1 MLGWGQEP
9 IETAQP
15 RQTITRIDQVFV
27 LLARGGHLAAGA
39 AVLGMVMA
47 VLCLLLGIPG
57 ALLPLLLAGPA
68 PVIWPR
74 GATA

>member
-1 MLGWGQEP
+1 M
-9 IETAQP
+9 
-15 RQTITRIDQVFV
+15 

-57 ALLPLLLAGPA
+57 ALLPLLLTSPA